1 MGGLGEKAVDD
12 EDPVF
17 ETLTGSN
24 GGGFEFSL
32 DEVISWI
39 ARRREKKKKRKG

>member
-1 MGGLGEKAVDD
+1 MDD

-32 DEVISWI
+32 DVSRKRKSS
-39 ARRREKKKKRKG
+39 AGSHDDEKKRRNEKAD